1 MDLSQCTQAIVQ
13 GLSEIRVPLGHIL
26 VSGRWR
32 NTDLVNTLQGTA
44 NVHFD
49 DGLGVVDFH
58 PSSHTGVIYVSE
70 ADIVSGSGYKRKVAK
85 LRKANKVR
93 GVVMA
98 EKTATSGQYY
108 QDLQKFVMLE
118 IGFVLLPVNN
128 QKEAAGL
135 LAQMVDVESKPE
147 ANPFFKK
154 PRPVSVD
161 VALLSSL
168 QCIPRLGGVKA
179 KQLLL
184 HFGSLQ
190 AIARASL
197 EDLSSIVGKASA
209 TNIKAFLDGS

>member
-1 MDLSQCTQAIVQ
+1 MELSQCTQAVVQ
-13 GLSEIRVPLGHIL
+13 GLSEIHVPLGHIL

-32 NTDLVNTLQGTA
+32 NTDLVNKLQGTA

-70 ADIVSGSGYKRKVAK
+70 ADIVGGSGYKRKVAK

-93 GVVMA
+93 GVVIA

-108 QDLQKFVMLE
+108 QELQKFVMLE
-118 IGFVLLPVNN
+118 IGFVLLPVNS

-135 LAQMVDVESKPE
+135 LTQMVDVESKPE
-147 ANPFFKK
+147 ASPLLKK
-154 PRPVSVD
+154 PRPVCVD
-161 VALLSSL
+161 VALLNSL